1 MTALAFGR
9 ENKQD
14 FVCLSLTG
22 AALARPGSD
31 CLFCPLSP
39 QPLELNN
46 PALEQRV
53 STRSPSL
60 GLVTWQPSCST
71 LAGLARAGLRPSGCH
86 LPQVSPCPAAAF
98 FFFFSFGKTEVL
110 PISSPGFGYR
120 QEILTFSAGG
130 RKWMKF

>member
-98 FFFFSFGKTEVL
+98 FFFHLERRKYFLFQVL
-110 PISSPGFGYR
+110 ALVIARKSSPSP
-120 QEILTFSAGG
+120 LVGG
-130 RKWMKF
+130 SG